1 MVPGLPGR
9 RGFKAMTVILIVLTF
24 AVFIVVDLVM
34 NRKRVPVVA
43 AEVAREPVAA
53 PVEVGEIIGGFAVPS
68 HVRYHSGHTWVSRER
83 KNVNRVGADSFAA
96 AFAGPVDRVE
106 LPKPGV
112 WVRQGQKVVSLFR
125 NGEKIEMVSPVEGEV
140 IEVNTNILSDPT
152 LMRQDP
158 YGKGW
163 LMTVFAPDEEG
174 PSRNLL
180 PTNLVA
186 SWMREAVD
194 RLFQLQPQLAGV
206 TAADGGVPVAD
217 PATAM
222 DSATWKKAAHEFF
235 LG

>member
-1 MVPGLPGR
+1 
-9 RGFKAMTVILIVLTF
+9 MTVILVVLTF
-24 AVFIVVDLVM
+24 AVFIIVDLVM
-34 NRKRVPVVA
+34 NRSRALVVA
-43 AEVAREPVAA
+43 AEAAPEPAA
-53 PVEVGEIIGGFAVPS
+53 VPVEVEEVVGGFAVPS
-68 HVRYHSGHTWVSRER
+68 HVRYHPGHTWVSRER

-96 AFAGPVDRVE
+96 AFAGPVERVE

-125 NGEKIEMVSPVEGEV
+125 GGEKIEMVSPVEGEV
-140 IEVNTNILSDPT
+140 VEINTQILSNPS
-152 LMRQDP
+152 LLREDP

-180 PTNLVA
+180 PANLVG

-217 PATAM
+217 LATAL
-222 DSATWKKAAHEFF
+222 DAATWKKAAHEFF
-235 LG
+235 LS